1 MIRNNRP
8 TANYHYIDECYSYT
22 GKDIYEKP
30 IIISIEGNIG
40 VGKSTLLSKIKE
52 LSLKNSYDINCL
64 FEPVKQWED
73 VRDPITNDNMITKY
87 YLDPEKYAFPF
98 QIMAYSTQVN
108 QLLQAVSDLN
118 ASKIILTER
127 SLESNHEVFT
137 KMLYNNN
144 LMEDTLYQIYKMNA
158 DTHKI
163 SYNDS
168 PNLNTDAYIYL
179 KSSPETCLERI
190 HKRDRSGETKI
201 TLDYLKD
208 CHEYHE
214 KWLNKIS
221 PQRCYVL
228 DMDNPINEDD
238 IKRLIDFT
246 NGVYTN
252 ITMCPPNPPESF
264 SLPPLPKTM
273 TYPENEAIIT
283 SK

>member
-1 MIRNNRP
+1 
-8 TANYHYIDECYSYT
+8 
-22 GKDIYEKP
+22 
-30 IIISIEGNIG
+30 
-40 VGKSTLLSKIKE
+40 
-52 LSLKNSYDINCL
+52 
-64 FEPVKQWED
+64 
-73 VRDPITNDNMITKY
+73 MITKY
-87 YLDPEKYAFPF
+87 YLEPEKYAFPF

-108 QLLQAVSDLN
+108 SLLKAVTHLN

-158 DTHKI
+158 DTHKM

-179 KSSPETCLERI
+179 KSSPETCV
-190 HKRDRSGETKI
+190 
-201 TLDYLKD
+201 DYLKD

-221 PQRCYVL
+221 PHRCYVL
-228 DMDNPINEDD
+228 DMDKPINEND
-238 IKRLIDFT
+238 IKKLFNFM